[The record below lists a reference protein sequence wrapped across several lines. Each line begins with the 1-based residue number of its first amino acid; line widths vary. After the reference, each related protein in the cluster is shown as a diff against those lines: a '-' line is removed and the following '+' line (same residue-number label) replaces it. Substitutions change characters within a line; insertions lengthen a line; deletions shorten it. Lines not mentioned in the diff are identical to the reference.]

1 MRLLGYIIRVVQS
14 FLAMLLAASV
24 PASQSVASEVL
35 SFTGSFPVVGVS
47 GSRSLSGSSLVVA
60 QWLAYQLA
68 GSVAGECRLGE
79 VFVGCA
85 EGADRVFRSALP
97 CRVFQADQALGRGG
111 FASRSAAVVAAVAAA
126 GGCWVSFPGS
136 ACPVGLLPS
145 ASQSGAF
152 CGSGSGSW
160 ASLALAIGRGVP
172 SLLWLPDGVAAP
184 IGWGLEA
191 LGRGWF
197 VARPAAVQSSLF

>member
-1 MRLLGYIIRVVQS
+1 
-14 FLAMLLAASV
+14 MLLASSV
-24 PASQSVASEVL
+24 PASQSVASTVL
-35 SFTGSFPVVGVS
+35 SFTGSFTVVGVS
-47 GSRSLSGSSLVVA
+47 GSRSLSGSSLIVA
-60 QWLAYQLA
+60 EWLARELA
-68 GSVAGECRLGE
+68 GSVAGECRLAE

-85 EGADRVFRSALP
+85 EGADRVFRSALA
-97 CRVFQADQALGRGG
+97 CRVFQADRALGRGG

-126 GGCWVSFPGS
+126 GGCWVSFPGG
-136 ACPVGLLPS
+136 ACPAGLLPS

-172 SLLWLPDGVAAP
+172 SLVWLPDGVSVP
-184 IGWGLEA
+184 VGWGFES

-197 VARPAAVQSSLF
+197 VSQPAAVQSSLF

>member
-1 MRLLGYIIRVVQS
+1 VLV
-14 FLAMLLAASV
+14 AS
-24 PASQSVASEVL
+24 PLSVATAVL

-47 GSRSLSGSSLVVA
+47 GSRSLSGQSLVVA
-60 QWLAYQLA
+60 QWLASELA
-68 GSVAGECRLGE
+68 GSVAGECRLAE

-85 EGADRVFRSALP
+85 EGADRVFRSALA
-97 CRVFQADQALGRGG
+97 CRVFQVDRALGRGG

-145 ASQSGAF
+145 ASQSSAF

-160 ASLALAIGRGVP
+160 ASLAFAIGRGVP
-172 SLLWLPDGVAAP
+172 SLVWLPNGVSVP
-184 IGWGLEA
+184 CGWGFEPI
-191 LGRGWF
+191 GRGWF
-197 VARPAAVQSSLF
+197 VSRPVAVQSSLF